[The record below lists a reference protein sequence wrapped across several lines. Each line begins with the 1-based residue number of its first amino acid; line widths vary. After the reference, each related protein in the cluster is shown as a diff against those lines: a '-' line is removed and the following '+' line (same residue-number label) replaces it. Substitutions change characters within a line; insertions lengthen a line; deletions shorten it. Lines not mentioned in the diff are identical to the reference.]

1 MAAVICAT
9 PLLILGLLLIVWAL
23 LRKKPT
29 PSPPPKPAPPPPTA
43 GPYLETVGLPGGPR
57 RFRLKA
63 EGVTIGREPE
73 NDLVITEEFPA
84 WESVSR
90 RHARIRQQANH
101 WVVEDLDSTNGI
113 YINERRTGR
122 NLLRDGWRL
131 GIGGV
136 KFVFRVTAEANKQ
149 HPADKQHPTD
159 ELHPSDEQHPEA
171 QR

>member
-1 MAAVICAT
+1 
-9 PLLILGLLLIVWAL
+9 
-23 LRKKPT
+23 
-29 PSPPPKPAPPPPTA
+29 
-43 GPYLETVGLPGGPR
+43 VGLPGGPR

-101 WVVEDLDSTNGI
+101 WIVEDLGSTNGI

-136 KFVFRVTAEANKQ
+136 KFVFRITTEADKGAIGMAASEWR
-149 HPADKQHPTD
+149 HPADKQHPED
-159 ELHPSDEQHPEA
+159 ELHPDDEAPSEWRHPEA